1 MSRIDEA
8 LRRASDRPESTVA
21 PALEREGDGASLE
34 SYPVEREAAPA
45 RAFQE
50 FTRAGTIIAPRVGH
64 ARLAPAGPAADGKIV
79 GSGHMSAVS
88 LEQYRRLATALVE
101 AQAQRGIKSVL
112 VSSALPKEGKTLTSS
127 NLALTLS
134 ESYARRVLLIDAD
147 LRRPSV
153 HTLFRLPNTGGLSEG
168 LRAEGTQLP
177 LVEVSPTLAVLPGG
191 SADSDPMAGLA
202 SDRMEA
208 LMKEATARFDWI
220 VVDSPP
226 LGVLSDAQL
235 LARLVDGVLLV
246 IGAGLTPYT
255 LVQRA
260 IAELGPDRVLGVVL
274 NQADERLIPSAY
286 HYYEHYAS
294 VAARR

>member
-1 MSRIDEA
+1 MSRIEEA
-8 LRRASDRPESTVA
+8 LQRASARADSNLA
-21 PALEREGDGASLE
+21 PAPERAADLPSLDR
-34 SYPVEREAAPA
+34 YPVEGQTPRA
-45 RAFQE
+45 AFQE
-50 FTRAGTIIAPRVGH
+50 FTRAGAIVAPRVGH
-64 ARLAPAGPAADGKIV
+64 ARLAPTGSAADGKIV

-101 AQAQRGIKSVL
+101 AQAQRAVKSVL
-112 VSSALPKEGKTLTSS
+112 VSSALPREGKTLTAS
-127 NLALTLS
+127 NVALTLS

-168 LRAEGTQLP
+168 LRAEQTQLP

-191 SADSDPMAGLA
+191 SADPDPMASLA
-202 SDRMEA
+202 SERMEA

-220 VVDSPP
+220 IIDSPP
-226 LGVLSDAQL
+226 LGILSDAQL

-246 IGAGLTPYT
+246 IAAGSTPYT

-260 IAELGPDRVLGVVL
+260 IAELGPDRILGAVL
-274 NQADERLIPSAY
+274 NQADERLMPNAD